1 MRAFFINLFPYI
13 AFLGTA
19 IAVVFQGQQF
29 NLVQG
34 LLVFALAVSVID
46 VNFFRIKLA
55 RLEPLGWFFLAT
67 LPGTFLFIMRG
78 GLLSVPA
85 IQYLGLIITWLVVL
99 NLFRYLNYSPEAIFN
114 IYLRCAIVAAFVAL
128 LQQAAYFADI
138 KPFYDLRWIMIG
150 AAELDYAGPFLR
162 TASMFTEPSY
172 FAAFLTPALY
182 LSVLRLTGKSKQIR
196 IGHSLVYILALL
208 CSFSTIG
215 YIGLFLCILFALRF
229 TLRNF
234 FITTFMLIGLGFIG
248 NTNPALTSR
257 LSALPSVLQF
267 DFQGDENLSA
277 FINGINLAI
286 TSRMLEDRPISGY
299 GLGAYRVYSTEYLEE
314 ILSGNQVL
322 IDRVNVM
329 LDQLTMSDGGS
340 MYLRLS
346 SELGL
351 AGVLLMFW
359 FIGGSFRRPDSPDR
373 VNLARAALLFVLVFS
388 IRSGQ
393 LLRFELVFF
402 LALLTLLCFR
412 GKALPKQPY
421 LVGN

>member
-1 MRAFFINLFPYI
+1 MRSFYINFFPYV

-19 IAVVFQGQQF
+19 IAVVFQGQQI
-29 NLVQG
+29 NLVQV
-34 LLVFALAVSVID
+34 LLVFALGIALFDFS
-46 VNFFRIKLA
+46 FFKIKLA
-55 RLEPLGWFFLAT
+55 RLKPLGWFFLAT
-67 LPGTFLFIMRG
+67 LPGTLLFIMRDG
-78 GLLSVPA
+78 FLDIPA
-85 IQYLGLIITWLVVL
+85 IQYVGLIITWLVVL

-114 IYLRCAIVAAFVAL
+114 IYLRCATFAAFVAL
-128 LQQAAYFADI
+128 LQQAAYLADI
-138 KPFYDLRWIMIG
+138 EPLYDLRWIMIG
-150 AAELDYAGPFLR
+150 AAGLDYAGPFLR
-162 TASMFTEPSY
+162 TASVFTEPSY

-182 LSVLRLTGKSKQIR
+182 LSVLRLTGKSKQLR
-196 IGHSLVYILALL
+196 IGYSLVYILALL

-215 YIGLFLCILFALRF
+215 YIGLILCILFALRF

-234 FITTFMLIGLGFIG
+234 FITIFMLVGLGLIG
-248 NTNPALTSR
+248 ITNPALTSR
-257 LSALPSVLQF
+257 LSALPNVLQF
-267 DFQGDENLSA
+267 NFQGDENLSA

-286 TSRMLEDRPISGY
+286 TSHMLEDRPISGY
-299 GLGAYRVYSTEYLEE
+299 GLGAYRVYSTEYLEK

-322 IDRVNVM
+322 IDRANVM
-329 LDQLTMSDGGS
+329 VDQLTMSDGGS

-359 FIGGSFRRPDSPDR
+359 FVGRSFRRPNSPDR

-402 LALLTLLCFR
+402 LALLALLCFR
-412 GKALPKQPY
+412 GEALTKQPY
-421 LVGN
+421 FAGK